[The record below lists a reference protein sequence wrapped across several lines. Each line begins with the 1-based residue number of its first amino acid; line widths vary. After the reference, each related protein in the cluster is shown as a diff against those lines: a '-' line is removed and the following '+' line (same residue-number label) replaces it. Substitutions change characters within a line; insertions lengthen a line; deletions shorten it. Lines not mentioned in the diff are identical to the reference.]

1 MYIKKITLVA
11 MALNFALVGMF
22 GYVWG
27 HYDGLQVQKQID
39 NRMAIRYAVYKA
51 LTEENN

>member
-11 MALNFALVGMF
+11 WALNFALVGMV

-27 HYDGLQVQKQID
+27 HYDGLQAQKQVD
-39 NRMAIRYAVYKA
+39 MQMQVRYALLQA
-51 LTEENN
+51 MNEGE

>member
-11 MALNFALVGMF
+11 WALNFALVGMV

-27 HYDGLQVQKQID
+27 VHNGMNMTKSAVDPV
-39 NRMAIRYAVYKA
+39 AINYALYQA
-51 LTEENN
+51 MQND

>member
-11 MALNFALVGMF
+11 WALNFAIVGMV

-27 HYDGLQVQKQID
+27 HYDGTQVQEEVDMQ
-39 NRMAIRYAVYKA
+39 MQIRYAVA
-51 LTEENN
+51 QAMIEGQ